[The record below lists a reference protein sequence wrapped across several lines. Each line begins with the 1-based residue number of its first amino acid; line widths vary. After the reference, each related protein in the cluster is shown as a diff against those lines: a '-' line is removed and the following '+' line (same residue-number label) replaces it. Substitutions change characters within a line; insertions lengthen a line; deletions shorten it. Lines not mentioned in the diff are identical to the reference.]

1 MKMKKEYSKPVMK
14 VVPIQNNCHLLSGS
28 ETTDIDDTPA
38 TGPSYARRYSWGS
51 IWDEDEE

>member
-1 MKMKKEYSKPVMK
+1 MKKEYSKPVMK